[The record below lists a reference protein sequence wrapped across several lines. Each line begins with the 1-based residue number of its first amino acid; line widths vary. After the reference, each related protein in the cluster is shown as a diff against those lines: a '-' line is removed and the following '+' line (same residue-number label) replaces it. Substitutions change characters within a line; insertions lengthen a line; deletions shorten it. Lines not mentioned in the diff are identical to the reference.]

1 VRAGVPQQ
9 LRLADAGLTL
19 DQNGT
24 APPAG
29 RCVDDV
35 AEPRQLGRSLDQQ
48 IHASQSPPGH
58 GNRQP
63 PGPGTGIGTGLPIVA
78 VAAEGEDAC
87 AIDRKEP
94 PMIAR
99 IVEHSHLPADL
110 DPDYVA
116 RHRTW
121 MAAQPGFCGG
131 YHLLDGQTGQALS
144 VTIWQDDDALAAAE
158 RAQGTADSPAD
169 GRLSRHTNP
178 TIRIV
183 QVAAVF

>member
-1 VRAGVPQQ
+1 
-9 LRLADAGLTL
+9 
-19 DQNGT
+19 
-24 APPAG
+24 
-29 RCVDDV
+29 
-35 AEPRQLGRSLDQQ
+35 
-48 IHASQSPPGH
+48 
-58 GNRQP
+58 
-63 PGPGTGIGTGLPIVA
+63 
-78 VAAEGEDAC
+78 
-87 AIDRKEP
+87 
-94 PMIAR
+94 MIAR

-131 YHLLDGQTGQALS
+131 YHLLDAQTGQALS